1 MSQRCF
7 LILFF
12 LLLATGPI
20 YSQATL
26 KELDK
31 LKNDS
36 AAIAQLENYMA
47 ITPLTAREKLDV
59 MFRISSRAGAMRDF
73 PKEIKVTCEGIAL
86 AQKNNLDS
94 MEAVLTKLLGIT
106 YYMMGQQEPAIAYF
120 KKAITIAHEHGHWF
134 TESRC
139 YSNLGAIY
147 QEMKQFKLSEHY
159 LMSSIN
165 LMEAHHKEDDPAT
178 GITYRLLATLYTEM
192 NQPGKAESIYK
203 QFIEKSRK
211 IKDTT
216 LLCSNLIYY
225 SNLLAARGD
234 LNKALAM
241 TAEAL
246 ACLRKRGNNSDLL
259 AAMHYHATH
268 LSKAGRFREALDLQ
282 DEQHGLMKK
291 SFSDD
296 LKKQIS
302 ELDVKYKTEELKREK
317 ELAEIKARKE
327 QQLYLFGFTGLF
339 ILLITLFYVFTQR
352 KNSRQKIAFQQ
363 QRLETLIEGEEK
375 ERSRIARDLHD
386 GIVQDL
392 TAIKLKTESTAKTN
406 PLLNEISLQI
416 DKAAKEIRNMA
427 YQMMPIALREYGL
440 VASLE
445 DLLQKTLAPAGIQFD
460 FETVHIEERLPEK
473 IEVCLYR
480 ITQELLN
487 NAVKHSKAD
496 FVSLVI
502 TKQADAVSLIFED
515 NGKGFNQNN
524 VKKGLGM
531 NSLSSRL
538 EIVNGELKF
547 ETSEGS
553 GTMAIIRIPC
563 YIT

>member
-1 MSQRCF
+1 MPKRFF
-7 LILFF
+7 LFIF
-12 LLLATGPI
+12 LLLWPACTI
-20 YSQATL
+20 CSQTTL

-36 AAIAQLENYMA
+36 VAISHFENYLSS
-47 ITPLTAREKLDV
+47 TPLTPKEKLDV
-59 MFRISSRAGAMRDF
+59 IFRIASRTGAIRDF
-73 PKEIKVTCEGIAL
+73 PKGIKIANEGIVL
-86 AQKNNLDS
+86 AQKNKLDS

-106 YYMMGQQEPAIAYF
+106 YYMMGQQETAIGYF
-120 KKAITIAHEHGHWF
+120 KKAATVAHDHGHWF

-139 YSNLGAIY
+139 YSNLGAIL
-147 QEMKQFKLSEHY
+147 QEMKQFNASEQY
-159 LMSSIN
+159 LISSID
-165 LMEAHHKEDDPAT
+165 LMKLHGKEDDPAN
-178 GITYRLLATLYTEM
+178 GITYRLLATLYNTMKLPE
-192 NQPGKAESIYK
+192 KAEPIYIR
-203 QFIEKSRK
+203 FIKKGREK
-211 IKDTT
+211 KDTT

-225 SNLLAARGD
+225 SLLLSERGD
-234 LNKALAM
+234 MTKALAM
-241 TAEAL
+241 TDEAL
-246 ACLRKRGNNSDLL
+246 ACLRKRGNTSDLM
-259 AAMHYHATH
+259 AAMRYHAIN
-268 LSKAGRFREALDLQ
+268 LAKSGKFQEAWDLQ
-282 DEQHGLMKK
+282 DEENGLMKK
-291 SFSDD
+291 SFSED

-317 ELAEIKARKE
+317 EIAEIKAKKK
-327 QQLYLFGFTGLF
+327 QQVYLFSSVSIFLLLVLF
-339 ILLITLFYVFTQR
+339 FYFFNLR
-352 KNSRQKIAFQQ
+352 KNTKQKMAFQQ
-363 QRLETLIEGEEK
+363 QRLESLIEGEEK

-392 TAIKLKTESTAKTN
+392 TAIKLKAESSGKAD
-406 PLLNEISLQI
+406 PVLGEISREI

-445 DLLQKTLAPAGIQFD
+445 DLMQKTLAPAAINFD

-487 NAVKHSKAD
+487 NVVKHSKAD

-502 TKQADAVSLIFED
+502 TKQPDAVTLIFED
-515 NGKGFNQNN
+515 NGKGFDQSD
-524 VKKGLGM
+524 VKKGIGM

-547 ETSEGS
+547 ETSEGT
-553 GTMAIIRIPC
+553 GTMAIIRIPFLV
-563 YIT
+563 